1 MATLVLSAA
10 GSALGGAAGGS
21 LAGIG
26 AGALGRAAGSVVGGL
41 IDQQVFGRGSAA
53 VETGRVENFRVQ
65 SAVEGA
71 SVPKVY
77 GRMRVGG
84 QMIWSSDFLE
94 TVDQSRQGGKGGQKV
109 KSYSYTVSFA
119 IGLCEGR
126 ISRIGRVWADGNE
139 LSLSDFTY
147 SVHKGG
153 KNQQPDPLIDAL
165 EKGAPGFR
173 ELAYIV
179 FEDLPIGPFG
189 NRIPQLNVEVFYE
202 PRPAMPASDA
212 VAPPLPDLVRG
223 VALSP
228 GSGEFSLETE
238 PVQRRLAP
246 GRSIYENVN
255 TLSDGPDLL
264 PALDQLEAEAPN
276 CEAVSLIVS
285 WFGDDLRCGR
295 CDIQPCVETDDKLT
309 EPYSWEVSGTG
320 RGTAKVVSLDDN
332 DRPNFGGTPSDR
344 SVIRAIQE
352 LNSRGQRVMFYPFIL
367 MDIPADN
374 SKPNPW
380 IDGASQPVFPWRGR
394 ITLDHAPGITGS
406 TDQTPGATVEVANYF
421 GQAAVGDFTPTSFGV
436 DYSGP
441 AEWSMRRFI
450 LHYAHLCAAAGGVDS
465 FCIGSEMRGLT
476 QIRSGQIS
484 YPSVDAFM
492 QLVTDVRAILGPDV
506 KLGYA
511 ADWSEYFGHQPKDGS
526 GDAVFHLDP
535 LWAHPDIDFI
545 GIDNYLPLSD
555 WRYAPD
561 HLDQMEGAK
570 SVYSLP
576 YLSSNVEGGE
586 GYDWFYADD
595 EARASQTR
603 SPILDTAHGEDWLFR
618 PKDISSWWS
627 NPHHNRP
634 GGVRDVNPTAWTPGQ
649 KPIWFTELGCPAVDL
664 GANQPN
670 VFVDPKSSESFLP
683 YFSNGVRDDYMQ
695 QRYIQAMLAYW
706 SDDAKN
712 PMSPY
717 YTGRMVD
724 LSNVYLWTW
733 DARPWPDI
741 PLRSATW
748 SDGANHRLGHWL
760 TGRLG
765 AASLPDVVADT
776 CKDAGL
782 SSFDVSDLHGVVNG
796 LSFGSGETAR
806 ERLQPLMLTHGFDA
820 AESGGIVMF
829 RHRQEATAGTIS
841 ADQSLLNEEGGRSF
855 EFTRSSE
862 GELPRALRLSYI
874 EADGAYETGAIEA
887 QVTGATSTRMEGAS
901 VPITLDAATARQVC
915 DRWLSEAH
923 ISRDGAS
930 ISTGRSTLN
939 LEAGDVVSIDNRG
952 AYRIDRV
959 EELGR
964 RELTLSKVEPA
975 SHDVVHAANIVK
987 PPKPATPAISM
998 AHHLMDLPIIDG
1010 SAAVDAVKFA
1020 AFSEPWTS
1028 AASLYLSRSGED
1040 FEPLAIAQSPAI
1052 LGCLA
1057 TPLAYSSPDRFSRGT
1072 GCDVEVY
1079 GGGLS
1084 SASELAILNGANR
1097 AALKTTSG
1105 EWEVLQFKSAEL
1117 VSPGRYR
1124 LDGFLRGQA
1133 GTDAFVEA
1141 EVAAGVPFVV
1151 LNEAIIDVPLDALA
1165 GLNMNYLVGPSHK
1178 PFTHFSYRAFTQTLR
1193 GVAYRPYRPAHL
1205 SALLDAGD
1213 LKCAWVRRSRVVGDS
1228 WEGFETP
1235 LGEDRELYLW
1245 QVRAAGTLVREEL
1258 ITTPFHVYSASEQ
1271 VDDAVSGD
1279 IEIAVS
1285 QISDRY
1291 GSGPAAKVI
1300 IDV

>member
-10 GSALGGAAGGS
+10 GSALGGAVGGS
-21 LAGIG
+21 VAGIG

-94 TVDQSRQGGKGGQKV
+94 TVDSSRQGGKGGQKV

-119 IGLCEGR
+119 IGLCEGK

-139 LSLSDFTY
+139 LTLSDFTY
-147 SVHKGG
+147 RVHKGG

-165 EKGAPGFR
+165 EEGAPGFR
-173 ELAYIV
+173 DLAYIV

-189 NRIPQLNVEVFYE
+189 NRIPQLNVEVLYE
-202 PRPAMPASDA
+202 PRPATPSSDEN
-212 VAPPLPDLVRG
+212 APPLPDLVRA

-238 PVQRRLAP
+238 PVERRLAP

-255 TLSDGPDLL
+255 TLADGPDIL
-264 PALDQLEAEAPN
+264 PALDQLAVEAPN
-276 CEAVSLIVS
+276 CGAVSLIVS
-285 WFGDDLRCGR
+285 WFGDDLRCGH

-309 EPYSWEVSGTG
+309 EPYSWEVSGVG
-320 RGTAKVVSLDDN
+320 RGSAKVVSLDSD

-352 LNSRGQRVMFYPFIL
+352 LNARGQRVMFYPFIL

-374 SKPNPW
+374 TKPNPW
-380 IDGASQPVFPWRGR
+380 TGAAPQPAFPWRGR
-394 ITLDHAPGITGS
+394 ITLDRAPGIAGS
-406 TDQTPGATVEVANYF
+406 ADQTPAAVTEVASYF
-421 GQAAVGDFTPTSFGV
+421 GQAAVNDFTQTSDGV

-476 QIRSGQIS
+476 QIRSGQTS

-492 QLVTDVRAILGPDV
+492 QLVADVRAILGPDV

-511 ADWSEYFGHQPKDGS
+511 ADWSEYFGHQPGDGS
-526 GDAVFHLDP
+526 NDAIFHLDP
-535 LWAHPDIDFI
+535 LWAHPDIDFV

-555 WRYAPD
+555 WRYAAD
-561 HLDQMEGAK
+561 HLDQADGAK

-576 YLSSNVEGGE
+576 YLSANVEGGE
-586 GYDWFYADD
+586 GYDWFYADAA
-595 EARASQTR
+595 ARASQTR
-603 SPILDTAHGEDWLFR
+603 LPIQDTAHGEDWLFR

-634 GGVRDVNPTAWTPGQ
+634 GGVRDANPTAWTPGE
-649 KPIWFTELGCPAVDL
+649 KPIWFTELGCPAIDL

-695 QRYIQAMLAYW
+695 QRYIQAVLAYW
-706 SDDAKN
+706 GDDAKN
-712 PMSPY
+712 PLSPEY
-717 YTGRMVD
+717 AGRMVD
-724 LSNVYLWTW
+724 LSNIYLWTW
-733 DARPWPDI
+733 DARPWPDF

-765 AASLPDVVADT
+765 AASLPDVVADI
-776 CKDAGL
+776 CEGAGL
-782 SSFDVSDLHGVVNG
+782 AHFDVSALHGVVNG
-796 LSFGSGETAR
+796 LNFGSGETAR

-820 AESGGIVMF
+820 AESGGIVKF
-829 RHRQEATAGTIS
+829 RHRQEVTAGAIS
-841 ADQSLLNEEGGRSF
+841 ADQSLLNEAGGRSL

-874 EADGAYETGAIEA
+874 ESDGAYETGAVEA
-887 QVTGATSTRMEGAS
+887 QVTGATSTRVEGAS
-901 VPITLDAATARQVC
+901 APITLDTATARQVC

-930 ISTGRSTLN
+930 VSTGRSTLN
-939 LEAGDVVSIDNRG
+939 LEAGDIISIDDRG
-952 AYRIDRV
+952 AFRIDRV

-975 SHDVVHAANIVK
+975 SHDVVHAPNPVK
-987 PPKPATPAISM
+987 APKPATPAISL
-998 AHHLMDLPIIDG
+998 AHHLMDLPIIGGGDASG
-1010 SAAVDAVKFA
+1010 AAKFA
-1020 AFSEPWTS
+1020 AFADPWTS
-1028 AASLYLSRSGED
+1028 AANLYLSRSDED
-1040 FEPLAIAQSPAI
+1040 YELLTTAQSPAI

-1057 TPLAYSSPDRFSRGT
+1057 TPLAYSEPDRISRGP
-1072 GCDVEVY
+1072 GCDVDIY

-1084 SASELAILNGANR
+1084 SVSELAILNGANR
-1097 AALKTTSG
+1097 AAVMTASG
-1105 EWEVLQFKSAEL
+1105 EWEVLQFRTADL
-1117 VSPGRYR
+1117 VGTGRYR
-1124 LDGFLRGQA
+1124 LESLLRGQA
-1133 GTDAFVEA
+1133 GTDAYVEA
-1141 EVAAGVPFVV
+1141 EVAAGAPFIV
-1151 LNEAIIDVPLDALA
+1151 LNDAVSETPIDALA
-1165 GLNMNYLVGPSHK
+1165 GLDMNYLVGPSHK
-1178 PFTHFSYRAFTQTLR
+1178 PFTHFSYKAFAQTLR

-1205 SALLDAGD
+1205 NVQSINGD
-1213 LKCAWVRRSRVVGDS
+1213 IVCDWVRRSRIGGDA

-1245 QVRAAGTLVREEL
+1245 QVRAASNLVREEL
-1258 ITTPFHVYSASEQ
+1258 TATPSHVYSAAEQ
-1271 VDDAVSGD
+1271 SGDAVSGE

-1291 GSGPAAKVI
+1291 GPGPAAKVTTH
-1300 IDV
+1300 V

>member
-10 GSALGGAAGGS
+10 GSTLGGAVGGS

-41 IDQQVFGRGSAA
+41 IDQQVFGRGSAT

-94 TVDQSRQGGKGGQKV
+94 TVDESRQGGKGGQKV

-119 IGLCEGR
+119 IGLCEGK

-139 LSLSDFTY
+139 LTLSDYTY
-147 SVHKGG
+147 RVHKGG
-153 KNQQPDPLIDAL
+153 KHQQPDPLIDAL
-165 EKGAPGFR
+165 EDGAPGFR
-173 ELAYIV
+173 DLAYIV

-202 PRPAMPASDA
+202 PRPAMPASDEN
-212 VAPPLPDLVRG
+212 APSLPDLVRG

-238 PVQRRLAP
+238 PVERRLAP

-255 TLSDGPDLL
+255 TLADCPDLL

-285 WFGDDLRCGR
+285 WFGDDLRCGH

-309 EPYSWEVSGTG
+309 EPYSWQVSGIG
-320 RGTAKVVSLDDN
+320 RGAAKVVSLDSN
-332 DRPNFGGTPSDR
+332 DRPTFGGTPSDR

-374 SKPNPW
+374 AKSNPW
-380 IDGASQPVFPWRGR
+380 SGGAPQPAFPWRGR
-394 ITLDHAPGITGS
+394 ITLERAPGVAGS
-406 TDQTPGATVEVANYF
+406 TDKTPAAAAEVASYF
-421 GQAAVGDFTPTSFGV
+421 GQAAVGDFTPSSSGV
-436 DYSGP
+436 DYNGP

-484 YPSVDAFM
+484 YPSVDAFT
-492 QLVTDVRAILGPDV
+492 QLASDVRAILGPDV

-511 ADWSEYFGHQPKDGS
+511 ADWSEYFGHQPQDGS
-526 GDAVFHLDP
+526 GDALFHLDP
-535 LWAHPDIDFI
+535 LWAHSDINFV

-555 WRYAPD
+555 WRYGAD
-561 HLDQMEGAK
+561 HLDQMGGAK

-576 YLSSNVEGGE
+576 YLSANVEGGE
-586 GYDWFYADD
+586 GYDWFYADAD
-595 EARASQTR
+595 ARASQTR

-634 GGVRDVNPTAWTPGQ
+634 GGVREANPTAWTPGE

-683 YFSNGVRDDYMQ
+683 YFSTGVRDDYMQ
-695 QRYIQAMLAYW
+695 QRYIQAVLAYW
-706 SDDAKN
+706 GDDAKN
-712 PMSPY
+712 PVSSEY
-717 YTGRMVD
+717 AGRMVD

-733 DARPWPDI
+733 DARPWPDF

-765 AASLPDVVADT
+765 AASLPDVVADI
-776 CKDAGL
+776 CEDAGL
-782 SSFDVSDLHGVVNG
+782 ANFDVSDLHGVVNG
-796 LSFGSGETAR
+796 LNFGSGETAR
-806 ERLQPLMLTHGFDA
+806 ERLQPLMLTYGFDA
-820 AESGGIVMF
+820 VESGGVIKF
-829 RHRQEATAGTIS
+829 RHRQEAAAGSINV
-841 ADQSLLNEEGGRSF
+841 DQALLNGDGGRRL

-874 EADGAYETGAIEA
+874 ESDGAYETGAVEA
-887 QVTGATSTRMEGAS
+887 QITGATSTRIEGAS
-901 VPITLDAATARQVC
+901 APITLDTATARQVC

-939 LEAGDVVSIDNRG
+939 LEAGDVVSLDNRG
-952 AYRIDRV
+952 VYRIDRV
-959 EELGR
+959 EELGQ

-975 SHDVVHAANIVK
+975 SHDAIPAANIVK
-987 PPKPATPAISM
+987 APKPAAPAISM
-998 AHHLMDLPIIDG
+998 AHHLMDLPIVKSGDADG
-1010 SAAVDAVKFA
+1010 VAKLA
-1020 AFSEPWTS
+1020 AFSAPWTS
-1028 AASLYLSRSGED
+1028 AANLYLSRSGED
-1040 FEPLAIAQSPAI
+1040 YELLATAQSPAI

-1057 TPLAYSSPDRFSRGT
+1057 TPLTYSAPDRFSRGT
-1072 GCDVEVY
+1072 GCDVDIY

-1084 SASELAILNGANR
+1084 SASELAVLNGANR
-1097 AALKTTSG
+1097 AALETASG
-1105 EWEVLQFKSAEL
+1105 EWEILQFRTAEL
-1117 VSPGRYR
+1117 VGPGRYR
-1124 LDGFLRGQA
+1124 LDGFLRGQS
-1133 GTDAFVEA
+1133 GTDALVEA
-1141 EVAAGVPFVV
+1141 EVAQGASFVV
-1151 LNEAIIDVPLDALA
+1151 LNDAVVDAPIDAVL
-1165 GLNMNYLVGPSHK
+1165 GLNMNYLIGPSHK
-1178 PFTHFSYRAFTQTLR
+1178 PFTHFSYNEFEQTLR
-1193 GVAYRPYRPAHL
+1193 GAAYRPYRPAHL
-1205 SALLDAGD
+1205 SAQLVGGD
-1213 LKCAWVRRSRVVGDS
+1213 VKCAWIRRSRVGGDA
-1228 WEGFETP
+1228 WEDFETP

-1245 QVRAAGTLVREEL
+1245 QVRAGGALAREEL
-1258 ITTPFHVYSASEQ
+1258 ITTPSQIYLADEQ
-1271 VDDAVSGD
+1271 ISDAVSGE

-1291 GSGPAAKVI
+1291 GPGPAAKVTI
-1300 IDV
+1300 HV